1 MMKALIKEARPTQ
14 WSKNIL
20 VFAAPGALGV
30 LNQWEPFWK
39 TVIVFVAFSLT
50 ASGTYYW
57 NDIKDIVQDRL
68 HPKKKFR
75 PIASGEIPLGVARV
89 VGTVLLCGGPI
100 VAFLVRPEAG
110 AVVGF
115 YALLTISYSTWL
127 KHVPLLDLAVVASGF
142 VLRAMAGAVGTDTPM
157 STWFVLCT
165 TFGSFFIVAGK
176 RFAELIEMGDNAA
189 HTRASLQSY
198 SVTYLRQVLVVSCTS
213 TVVTY
218 CMWAFENANSAEEWL
233 PFHELSIVPM
243 VLALLRYLMVLENGG
258 GGAPEEVFTK
268 DRAIQLY
275 GGVWVVVYGLA
286 VYGAKSLGATLP

>member
-1 MMKALIKEARPTQ
+1 MKALIKEARPTQ